1 MPPGGM
7 DLKIL
12 LNGSVDLFSHFT
24 KCKNNKKSKFR
35 FRIMFSL
42 TMIDSQTKI
51 GVFLCCFHNR

>member
-24 KCKNNKKSKFR
+24 KCKNNKKSVKFR
-35 FRIMFSL
+35 FC
-42 TMIDSQTKI
+42 TKFI
-51 GVFLCCFHNR
+51 LGEKLGSKL

>member
-24 KCKNNKKSKFR
+24 KCKNNKKVLNSDFA
-35 FRIMFSL
+35 
-42 TMIDSQTKI
+42 Q
-51 GVFLCCFHNR
+51 N